1 MDETEKE
8 NSNLSTSRNI
18 HYHLLDNTLFS
29 SSSLTCTIKNEIP
42 VIIIFYLL
50 LKIFT
55 KKWNCNQIRFFPISK
70 K

>member
-50 LKIFT
+50 L
-55 KKWNCNQIRFFPISK
+55 
-70 K
+70 